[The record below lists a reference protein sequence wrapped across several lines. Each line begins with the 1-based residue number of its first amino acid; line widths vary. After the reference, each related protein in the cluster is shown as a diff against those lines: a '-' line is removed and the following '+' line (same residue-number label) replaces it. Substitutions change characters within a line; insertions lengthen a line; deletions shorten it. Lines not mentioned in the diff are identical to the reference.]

1 MVKGWDWATS
11 ERDRSIQEKER
22 GPRRSP
28 PGLSPESGTCTMAHL
43 EPSRTGRPLGNNL
56 MKHLRRISQME
67 ETHEAGCGGAAE
79 LSGPAWGHHAP
90 DAA

>member
-1 MVKGWDWATS
+1 
-11 ERDRSIQEKER
+11 
-22 GPRRSP
+22 
-28 PGLSPESGTCTMAHL
+28 MAHL
-43 EPSRTGRPLGNNL
+43 EPSRTRKPLGNNL